1 MGDCTFTASSL
12 PPPLPPPRTSSLLR
26 PAPSVP
32 AATQKWRKAQFDLE
46 QARKEIGVLQ
56 KKVTEA
62 KKAGDNATADEVIA
76 TMAELKAA
84 IPARE
89 AGVDEIKKSLDRELN
104 KVPNDVDPGVPL
116 GNDEAKHNTIYREWG
131 ECTTREGLL
140 HHHELLWMIDG
151 YEPERGVGV
160 AGHRA
165 YFLKGVGLL
174 LNQALISY
182 GLSFLAAREYTPL
195 MPPFFMNRD
204 VMAGVAQLEDVR
216 ERRPPRGTLF
226 IAQHLILMEHAPL
239 PLHPYP
245 PPPPFVG
252 AV

>member
-1 MGDCTFTASSL
+1 M
-12 PPPLPPPRTSSLLR
+12 
-26 PAPSVP
+26 
-32 AATQKWRKAQFDLE
+32 
-46 QARKEIGVLQ
+46 LQ

-62 KKAGDNATADEVIA
+62 KKAGGSADDVLK

-84 IPARE
+84 LPARE
-89 AGVDEIKKSLDRELN
+89 EAAEALKKTLDRELA
-104 KVPNDVDPGVPL
+104 KIPNDVDAGCPV
-116 GNDEAKHNTIYREWG
+116 GNDEAKDNALYKQWG
-131 ECTTREGLL
+131 ECTTRAGLL

-216 ERRPPRGTLF
+216 AGRGV
-226 IAQHLILMEHAPL
+226 
-239 PLHPYP
+239 
-245 PPPPFVG
+245 VG
-252 AV
+252 AALRARGHVARIVRHRTHAART